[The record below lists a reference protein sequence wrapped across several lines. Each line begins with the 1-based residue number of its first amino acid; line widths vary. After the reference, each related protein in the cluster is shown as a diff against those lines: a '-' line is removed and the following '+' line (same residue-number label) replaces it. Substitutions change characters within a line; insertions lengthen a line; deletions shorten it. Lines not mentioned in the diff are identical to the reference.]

1 MIALEDGDEKEI
13 INKPTFNPHVY
24 LGKGRGKS
32 VGCPPPLQSRA
43 NAFSLSLL
51 LWLRDPEL
59 GELGEG
65 LGLAGVQCRK
75 QRRGQGAN
83 SGCTG

>member
-1 MIALEDGDEKEI
+1 MIAIEYWHKKEI

-24 LGKGRGKS
+24 LGKRGGKF

-43 NAFSLSLL
+43 NAFSLSPSFVVEGTGAGGAGG
-51 LWLRDPEL
+51 R
-59 GELGEG
+59 G

-75 QRRGQGAN
+75 QRRG
-83 SGCTG
+83 